1 MGVSQVVTYPQSV
14 SIVWLKTQQ
23 PGKSSDAL
31 PAPDIVLHD
40 SLRGTSVLRWCDLLP
55 CVFSH
60 KQTNLMILQCF
71 PAFLCSA
78 SPLIKWLTM
87 VMMKAAI
94 DFLFF
99 CEIVYQDLKKTW
111 VSEWVSDRH
120 GKPMVS
126 TLVIRSKC
134 ISSALG
140 PSTKYQILAWSAYIF
155 MCNIFLQWSVYL
167 LCSVC
172 PEKVITSKRQMKVPN
187 LWQSQCTAAATLI

>member
-120 GKPMVS
+120 GKPMVALEDIS
-126 TLVIRSKC
+126 ENVNTGHPIKMYFKWAWPIHKVTDSRMKC
-134 ISSALG
+134 
-140 PSTKYQILAWSAYIF
+140 
-155 MCNIFLQWSVYL
+155 VYFH
-167 LCSVC
+167 V
-172 PEKVITSKRQMKVPN
+172 
-187 LWQSQCTAAATLI
+187 